1 MSHHL
6 FLSFSH
12 PQWCH
17 AVQHPPR
24 QNLYLERKSN
34 ILYFKITHFSPKQHI
49 PILSLYLISGQI
61 LNRKESDYNTK
72 VQMTHQTLTSLKD
85 KWKCCSLK
93 SSTANH
99 SGNREHKVHRPRQAW
114 GRGAAPRTGDGVEL
128 QKAYLGVVFWVFVC
142 LPWRRFYLSLTL
154 KLQKY
159 ISISQLLGS
168 YNQSFLKTVHD
179 FYRFFSFSH
188 F

>member
-1 MSHHL
+1 MKTSFDVPPFIFVLLPSPMMSCCPTPPKAKPL
-6 FLSFSH
+6 FREKIKHSD
-12 PQWCH
+12 
-17 AVQHPPR
+17 
-24 QNLYLERKSN
+24 
-34 ILYFKITHFSPKQHI
+34 FKITHFSPKHHI

-61 LNRKESDYNTK
+61 LNKKESDYDTK

-85 KWKCCSLK
+85 KRKCCSLK

-142 LPWRRFYLSLTL
+142 LFALEEVLF
-154 KLQKY
+154 
-159 ISISQLLGS
+159 ISHIEAAKIHQ
-168 YNQSFLKTVHD
+168 YFTVTWEL
-179 FYRFFSFSH
+179 
-188 F
+188 